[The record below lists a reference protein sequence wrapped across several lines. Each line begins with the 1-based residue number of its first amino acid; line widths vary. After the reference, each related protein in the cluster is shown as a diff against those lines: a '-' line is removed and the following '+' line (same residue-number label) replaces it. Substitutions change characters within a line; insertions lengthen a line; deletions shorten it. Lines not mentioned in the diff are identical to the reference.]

1 MTYFVKKLEWE
12 YGEQYGHAYYPQDF
26 EDFQA
31 KLRALDGQAV
41 VRGNPFYLE
50 VFFLDDSYLGLIV
63 GHALSCFNFGIFVS
77 DNDSSTPYR
86 TQFDSHYEDE
96 KEGDPTFITYS
107 FKGDHGE
114 KRLAEMLSKE
124 QAFDAVYQYIDH
136 KKFPSYI
143 RFSKQ
148 ELIDT
153 YIKW

>member
-12 YGEQYGHAYYPQDF
+12 YGEQYGHAFYPTDF

-31 KLRALDGQAV
+31 KLRELDIQAV
-41 VRGNPFYLE
+41 VHGNPFYLE

-63 GHALSCFNFGIFVS
+63 GHALSCFIFGVFVS
-77 DNDSSTPYR
+77 DNYRSTTCR
-86 TQFDSHYEDE
+86 TQFDSHYDTG
-96 KEGDPTFITYS
+96 KEGDATLIEYS

-114 KRLAEMLSKE
+114 KRLAEMLAKE
-124 QAFDAVYQYIDH
+124 QAFEALYQYIKH

-148 ELIDT
+148 ECIDK
-153 YIKW
+153 YIN